1 VRRDAALR
9 EAEQRLRRLPD
20 RAAPQEADAA
30 DRAWRVVEAAYA
42 ERPAPGGRRLPAIR
56 LAIVAA
62 IVAIGLAV
70 ALSPAG
76 AEVGR
81 WIEDRFAGDS
91 GTARPAFAG
100 LPDRGAVLALGDR
113 GAWVVHPD
121 GGLQWVGRF
130 SEAGWSPR
138 GMYVIGVRRRLLAAV
153 TPTGTPRWT
162 LPRRGPLHRPAWSP
176 GDGFRVAYLEGEPAA
191 ARPARG
197 SSTAGARSLAL
208 RVVAGDGTGDRLVRR
223 AAALVTPAWRPP
235 GADPGRAGSG
245 GPYVLTYAAASGQ
258 IETVDVDTGRR
269 LWGRRFGDRP
279 RALAWTRD
287 GKRLVALSARGLHV
301 YDRRGRPLFMKRL
314 PGAQA
319 LALHPSGLRAAVPL
333 VGRGG
338 TSVLTVRLA
347 PAGRPRPVVA
357 GLGHVDGVAWSP
369 DGRHLLVAS
378 RDTDQWL
385 LVGPRRRVRPLSGV
399 SGELGAGAGFP
410 RLAGWCC
417 PGR

>member
-1 VRRDAALR
+1 LR

-20 RAAPQEADAA
+20 RAAPREAEAA

-42 ERPAPGGRRLPAIR
+42 ERPAPAGRRLPGIR

-62 IVAIGLAV
+62 IVAVAFAV

-76 AEVGR
+76 AAVGR
-81 WIEDRFAGDS
+81 WIEDRLSGDS
-91 GTARPAFAG
+91 DTARPAFAG
-100 LPDRGAVLALGDR
+100 LPDRGALLALGDR

-138 GMYVIGVRRRLLAAV
+138 GRYVIGVRGRLLAAV

-162 LPRRGPLHRPAWSP
+162 LPRRRPLHRPAWSP
-176 GDGFRVAYLEGEPAA
+176 GDGFRVAYLEGKPAA

-197 SSTAGARSLAL
+197 STAAGAGPLAL

-223 AAALVTPAWRPP
+223 SAALVTPAWRPHT
-235 GADPGRAGSG
+235 GAGPGRTRAG
-245 GPYVLTYAAASGQ
+245 GPYVLTYAAPSGL
-258 IETVDVDTGRR
+258 IETADVDTGRR
-269 LWGRRFGDRP
+269 LWGRRSGDHP

-287 GKRLVALSARGLHV
+287 GKRLVALSARGLLV
-301 YDRRGRPLFMKRL
+301 YDRRGRPLLTKRL
-314 PGAQA
+314 PGAEA
-319 LALHPSGLRAAVPL
+319 LALHPSGLRAAVA
-333 VGRGG
+333 VAGRGG
-338 TSVLTVRLA
+338 ASVLTVRLA

-357 GLGHVDGVAWSP
+357 GLGQVDGLAWSP
-369 DGRHLLVAS
+369 DGRRLLVAS

-385 LVGPRRRVRPLSGV
+385 LVGPRRHVRPLSGV

-417 PGR
+417 PGG